1 MTFFHYIILYIMFY
15 YSITIN
21 NIFGQYMQFYMQ
33 VLHVIQKKKKY
44 LYDSVHLYKHTF
56 LLFKRKM
63 TN

>member
-33 VLHVIQKKKKY
+33 VLHVIKKKKNTYMTQSTYINIHSYY
-44 LYDSVHLYKHTF
+44 LNGK
-56 LLFKRKM
+56 
-63 TN
+63 